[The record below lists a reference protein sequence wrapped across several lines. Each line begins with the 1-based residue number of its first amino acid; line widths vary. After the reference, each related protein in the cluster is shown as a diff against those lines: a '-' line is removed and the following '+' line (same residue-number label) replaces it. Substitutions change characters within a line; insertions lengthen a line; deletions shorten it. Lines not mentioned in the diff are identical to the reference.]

1 MGNFVRSL
9 PTLFLMKLQILK
21 RTLGLGGMVVR
32 RTGRVALTWSKKLG
46 AALENFLTEK
56 RGVGGMER
64 DRRREGERDG
74 DGKRVKIGY

>member
-1 MGNFVRSL
+1 M
-9 PTLFLMKLQILK
+9 LK

-32 RTGRVALTWSKKLG
+32 RTGRVAVTLSEKLG

-64 DRRREGERDG
+64 QKEIGRERRRWKEKEFE
-74 DGKRVKIGY
+74 